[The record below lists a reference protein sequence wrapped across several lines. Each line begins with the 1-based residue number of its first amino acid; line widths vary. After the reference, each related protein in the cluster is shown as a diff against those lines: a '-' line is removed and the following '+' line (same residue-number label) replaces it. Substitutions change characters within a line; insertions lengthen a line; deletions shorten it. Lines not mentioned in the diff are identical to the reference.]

1 MLDYDN
7 HELSTSQWVPHVMEP
22 IDGAAEEP
30 FRLDP
35 KKQIP
40 DYPSCRIK

>member
-7 HELSTSQWVPHVMEP
+7 CELSTRHVMEP
-22 IDGAAEEP
+22 IDGAAEES

-35 KKQIP
+35 KNQIP